1 VFAFVSALGL
11 SLIAAELLFRLI
23 EVPSHSLARRW
34 FPMPSRRRDSSNPST
49 AIDCRDPTLGS
60 TVHRARSLSL
70 ATVLILLWTVE
81 LWGMQATS
89 MSTNH
94 VAGPRFDF
102 WAPKIRL
109 VLDGFFVTA
118 ICLLL
123 PAPLLYIVAFLGM
136 VTSIGL
142 IAYEQFFNASLSI
155 LTLLNSW
162 NEAPFLATHVW
173 AWAPKWPAML
183 LLGTFIAKC
192 WLVFQMNRCPISWKP
207 RLTAGTVALCLYLAL
222 MYATTFVDP
231 LSAISSKR
239 GVARLGRI
247 RGYLGPWIA
256 ELYFLNS
263 PKLLAAAVERSR
275 QQSDILTPVEAPIT
289 IRPRLVIVQAESLD
303 YNTIGLTVNGREVTP
318 FLNRLRARSL
328 FYRVR
333 AYHKLGSADADF
345 TMLMGGP
352 PAMNVL
358 NYNIPGFPY
367 DTALPHFLAKYG
379 FETLSFHGNWGSF
392 YRRKDAFKQ
401 MGFERIFFREELEA
415 EFPVELDSLGI
426 RDASVFEI
434 SSLLLRKTSDRVCH
448 FIITLTSH
456 DPFKFVKPDSSYPC
470 PDNRDATERYL
481 NHVHY
486 LDKCLQTYIASLPA
500 DTTVVI
506 YGDHPA
512 GTAGLGFTP
521 SLYNGVKYVPV
532 FVYDNRTDLG
542 ASQVTHDEFQKP
554 ESTLRMIDFTAFLR
568 NRIEA
573 TFATPT
579 SDKKSR

>member
-1 VFAFVSALGL
+1 MDVL
-11 SLIAAELLFRLI
+11 
-23 EVPSHSLARRW
+23 
-34 FPMPSRRRDSSNPST
+34 ST
-49 AIDCRDPTLGS
+49 ATPPPRDQPTLGATES
-60 TVHRARSLSL
+60 GNSPRPEPRGFFPSIFTRAIGTG
-70 ATVLILLWTVE
+70 AILILLWTVE
-81 LWGMQATS
+81 LWGMQAAS

-94 VAGPRFDF
+94 VAGPTFDL

-123 PAPLLYIVAFLGM
+123 PAPMLYIVAFFGM
-136 VTSIGL
+136 MAGIGL

-162 NEAPFLATHVW
+162 NEAPFLIANVW
-173 AWAPKWPAML
+173 SWVAKWPAAVL
-183 LLGTFIAKC
+183 LAAFIVKC
-192 WLVFQMNRCPISWKP
+192 WFIRRMQLNPIAGKL
-207 RLTAGTVALCLYLAL
+207 RLTAGGAAVVAYAAL
-222 MYATTFVDP
+222 MYATTLVDP

-256 ELYFLNS
+256 ELYYLNS

-275 QQSDILTPVEAPIT
+275 EQSDILTPVEVPVI

-303 YNTIGLTVNGREVTP
+303 FNTLGLTVNGREVTP

-367 DTALPHFLAKYG
+367 DAALPHFLARYG
-379 FETLSFHGNWGSF
+379 FETLSFHGNWGDF
-392 YRRKDAFKQ
+392 YRRRDAFKQ

-434 SSLLLRKTSDRVCH
+434 SSLLLRQTSDRVCH

-486 LDKCLQTYIASLPA
+486 LDKCLQKYIASLPA

-521 SLYNGVKYVPV
+521 SLYNGIKYVPV
-532 FVYDNRTDLG
+532 FVFDNRTDLG
-542 ASQVTHDEFQKP
+542 ASQVTRDEFQKP
-554 ESTLRMIDFTAFLR
+554 ESTLRMIDFTAYLR

-573 TFATPT
+573 TFGAPT
-579 SDKKSR
+579 SDK